1 MKQPDCLK
9 EKESTAVFGSK
20 HHKIHNDKLWWREM
34 EQNVQREPIAKSFKK
49 PEKIIL
55 KFILTLI
62 VHNPQYEI
70 FAILIH
76 AVARNPYRIL
86 KKSCSGN
93 NFSIQFGVSKHK

>member
-1 MKQPDCLK
+1 
-9 EKESTAVFGSK
+9 
-20 HHKIHNDKLWWREM
+20 M
-34 EQNVQREPIAKSFKK
+34 EQNVQRQLIPIKLKLQKAR
-49 PEKIIL
+49 KITL

-62 VHNPQYEI
+62 VYNPQYEI
-70 FAILIH
+70 FAVLIH

>member
-1 MKQPDCLK
+1 
-9 EKESTAVFGSK
+9 
-20 HHKIHNDKLWWREM
+20 M
-34 EQNVQREPIAKSFKK
+34 EQNVQRQLIPKSFKK
-49 PEKIIL
+49 PEKITL

-70 FAILIH
+70 FAILMH
-76 AVARNPYRIL
+76 AVAHNPYRIL

>member
-1 MKQPDCLK
+1 
-9 EKESTAVFGSK
+9 
-20 HHKIHNDKLWWREM
+20 M
-34 EQNVQREPIAKSFKK
+34 EQNVQRQLVPKSFKK
-49 PEKIIL
+49 PEKITLL

-62 VHNPQYEI
+62 VYNPQYEI

>member
-1 MKQPDCLK
+1 MINCGGERWSKMFRDNLHLK
-9 EKESTAVFGSK
+9 AS
-20 HHKIHNDKLWWREM
+20 
-34 EQNVQREPIAKSFKK
+34 KSFKK
-49 PEKIIL
+49 PEKITL